1 MVKIKRKEET
11 KMTIGFIGIGIM
23 GRPMAKNLLKAGY
36 KLIVY
41 DKFAKFDDLV
51 ALGAEGGSSNKE
63 VASKSD
69 VVITM
74 LPNSPQ
80 VKEVILGPGG
90 VIEGSKAGQ
99 IVVDMSSI
107 APAASQEVGAVLKA
121 RNVLFLD
128 APVSGGEPKA
138 IDATL
143 AIMVGGDQETFD
155 TVKPILDKMGSSVVL
170 VGDIGAGNVTKLANQ
185 IVVALNIAAVSE
197 AFVLAAKA
205 GVDPAKV
212 FDAIKGGLA
221 GSTVMN
227 AKVPMI
233 LDGNFK
239 PGFRIELHTKDLQ
252 NALDTAHN
260 LNVPIPLTAGVMEI
274 FQALKV
280 QGLATSDHSAIVR
293 YYENLAQV
301 EVRK

>member
-1 MVKIKRKEET
+1 
-11 KMTIGFIGIGIM
+11 MTIGFIGIGIM
-23 GRPMAKNLLKAGY
+23 GRPMAKNLIKAGY
-36 KLIVY
+36 KLVVY

-51 ALGAEGGSSNKE
+51 SLGAEGAASNRE

-69 VVITM
+69 IIITM

-80 VKEVILGPGG
+80 VTEVILGSEG
-90 VIEGSKAGQ
+90 VIEGSKSGQ

-107 APAASQEVGAVLKA
+107 APAASQEVGAALKA
-121 RNVLFLD
+121 KGVAFLD

-138 IDATL
+138 VDGTL
-143 AIMVGGDQETFD
+143 AIMVGGDQKTFGA
-155 TVKPILDKMGSSVVL
+155 VKPILEKMGSSVVL

-197 AFVLAAKA
+197 AFVLSTKA

-212 FDAIKGGLA
+212 FNAIKGGLA

-227 AKVPMI
+227 AKIPMI

-239 PGFRIELHTKDLQ
+239 PGFRIELHIKDLQ

-274 FQALKV
+274 LQALKTD
-280 QGLATSDHSAIVR
+280 GMAANDHSAIVC
-293 YYENLAQV
+293 YYEKLAKI

>member
-1 MVKIKRKEET
+1 MKEKMV
-11 KMTIGFIGIGIM
+11 TIGFIGIGIM
-23 GRPMAKNLLKAGY
+23 GRPMAKNLIKAGY
-36 KLIVY
+36 KLVVY
-41 DKFAKFDDLV
+41 DKFANSGDLT
-51 ALGAEGGSSNKE
+51 ALGAEGASSNKE
-63 VASKSD
+63 AASKSD

-74 LPNSPQ
+74 LPNSPH
-80 VKEVILGPGG
+80 VKEAILGEGG
-90 VIEGSKAGQ
+90 VIEGIASGK

-107 APAASQEVGAVLKA
+107 APAASREVGAALRAKGVA
-121 RNVLFLD
+121 FLD

-138 IDATL
+138 IDGTL
-143 AIMVGGDQETFD
+143 AIMVGGDQKTFD
-155 TVKPILDKMGSSVVL
+155 TVKPVLEKMGSSVVL

-205 GVDPAKV
+205 GVDPVKV

-227 AKVPMI
+227 AKAPMI

-239 PGFRIELHTKDLQ
+239 PGFRIELHIKDLQ
-252 NALDTAHN
+252 NALDTAHD
-260 LNVPIPLTAGVMEI
+260 LNAPVPLTANVMETL
-274 FQALKV
+274 QALKTD
-280 QGLATSDHSAIVR
+280 GMAADDHSAIVR
-293 YYENLAQV
+293 FYEKLAKI